1 LAGPAAAPAAAYG
14 LADKGLLFGNCEPGS
29 KKPCRLLKMSLM
41 AKQ

>member
-1 LAGPAAAPAAAYG
+1 LAGPAAAPAAGFG
-14 LADKGLLFGNCEPGS
+14 LADKSLSFVGGEPGS